1 VFAMELG
8 RLVKEDCSNP
18 DKIRVGTVVKVTRYE
33 LGKDSNYFRLTA
45 GDTTAEWIDQIR
57 PGHVVSVRWQDDH
70 TKLTAHVFYDGIKES
85 VINLMGGNTVMVVE

>member
-1 VFAMELG
+1 MELG

-18 DKIRVGTVVKVTRYE
+18 NKVRIGTVVKVTRYE
-33 LGKDSNYFRLTA
+33 LSKDSNYFRLVA
-45 GDTTAEWIDQIR
+45 GCDADVLDDQIR

>member
-1 VFAMELG
+1 MELG

-18 DKIRVGTVVKVTRYE
+18 DKVRVGTVVKVTRYE
-33 LGKDSNYFRLTA
+33 LGKDSNYWRLVKRDPDA
-45 GDTTAEWIDQIR
+45 FFDDQIR

-85 VINLMGGNTVMVVE
+85 VINLMGGNTIMVVE